1 LGAAWQFMSESLS
14 EWLALREAADWSARS
29 SHLVQRVCEALAQ
42 SGEVRALDLC
52 TGTGSNLRYLLDRL
66 PELQRW
72 LVVDQDS
79 TLLDEVPAR
88 LSAWAHSNACGVTTD
103 GGISHVRGNRIDARI
118 ETLRMDLAELHTALF
133 EGRNLVTASAL
144 LDLVSESW
152 LRLLAARCQSA
163 RACALFS
170 ITYNGQSS
178 CDPVEPDDQMI
189 RELMNLHQ
197 KRDKG
202 LGGRAAGPDAW
213 AVAERVFEE
222 AGYRVERASSDWRL
236 EPMERECQRQLIE
249 GWALAARETEP
260 QQAGTIDNWLRRR
273 LAHVAAGRSRIVV
286 GHVDLAALPA

>member
-1 LGAAWQFMSESLS
+1 MSESLS

-72 LVVDQDS
+72 LVVDHDS

-144 LDLVSESW
+144 LDLVSERW
-152 LRLLAARCQSA
+152 LRDLAARCRDA
-163 RACALFS
+163 GAVVLLAL
-170 ITYNGQSS
+170 TYDGRWE
-178 CDPVEPDDQMI
+178 CVPAEPDDVSV
-189 RELMNLHQ
+189 RELFNQHQ
-197 KRDKG
+197 RSAPG
-202 LGGRAAGPDAW
+202 LGGPALGPAAADA
-213 AVAERVFEE
+213 AERALAQEGF
-222 AGYRVERASSDWRL
+222 AVERAASDWTLSAGSRWGAEL
-236 EPMERECQRQLIE
+236 QRRLIE
-249 GWALAARETEP
+249 GWAEAAAEIAPDRRDEIDDWLA
-260 QQAGTIDNWLRRR
+260 RR
-273 LAHVAAGRSRIVV
+273 LAHVDAGRSRIVV
-286 GHVDLAALPA
+286 GHQDVAGIPKLTT